1 MNLKKLRMDH
11 FYDET
16 VAEVST
22 PVVTP
27 AASII
32 EPIEQKVEMAPPPPP
47 PVADNTLDNLID
59 DEGRF
64 MNYFS
69 NDGEGPAFGCRT
81 QTIGTYQNLFIT
93 EKDHSSYCPLPQSSA
108 HNSSLG
114 SIIGGS
120 LATPICTESQKT
132 LSEVSI
138 QNHSTPV
145 NTVKS

>member
-27 AASII
+27 VASII

-64 MNYFS
+64 MNYFPLKLTTGKGRPS
-69 NDGEGPAFGCRT
+69 AF
-81 QTIGTYQNLFIT
+81 
-93 EKDHSSYCPLPQSSA
+93 EPL
-108 HNSSLG
+108 
-114 SIIGGS
+114 
-120 LATPICTESQKT
+120 
-132 LSEVSI
+132 
-138 QNHSTPV
+138 
-145 NTVKS
+145 

>member
-1 MNLKKLRMDH
+1 MDH

-27 AASII
+27 VASII

-64 MNYFS
+64 MNYFP
-69 NDGEGPAFGCRT
+69 NDEEAPAFVFRT
-81 QTIGTYQNLFIT
+81 LVKWFV
-93 EKDHSSYCPLPQSSA
+93 CFRW
-108 HNSSLG
+108 SLWQVTAYG
-114 SIIGGS
+114 QMIHIS
-120 LATPICTESQKT
+120 P
-132 LSEVSI
+132 
-138 QNHSTPV
+138 
-145 NTVKS
+145 

>member
-1 MNLKKLRMDH
+1 MDH

-64 MNYFS
+64 MNYFPLV
-69 NDGEGPAFGCRT
+69 NDGEGPSFGFRT
-81 QTIGTYQNLFIT
+81 LVKWGVCFRW
-93 EKDHSSYCPLPQSSA
+93 SFRP
-108 HNSSLG
+108 NS
-114 SIIGGS
+114 
-120 LATPICTESQKT
+120 T
-132 LSEVSI
+132 
-138 QNHSTPV
+138 
-145 NTVKS
+145 